1 MWARNSAIV
10 LMLLL
15 RLAVSDKGDG
25 RDRHNNEDEMLI
37 GGGAD
42 INNIFIILNLI
53 FIKYIFNGVILIF
66 NILYYQNIILLINI
80 INILLIKLKFKYK
93 SNY

>member
-1 MWARNSAIV
+1 
-10 LMLLL
+10 
-15 RLAVSDKGDG
+15 
-25 RDRHNNEDEMLI
+25 MLI

-93 SNY
+93 SNYWLFQFKLSNLFWYKIIYFK